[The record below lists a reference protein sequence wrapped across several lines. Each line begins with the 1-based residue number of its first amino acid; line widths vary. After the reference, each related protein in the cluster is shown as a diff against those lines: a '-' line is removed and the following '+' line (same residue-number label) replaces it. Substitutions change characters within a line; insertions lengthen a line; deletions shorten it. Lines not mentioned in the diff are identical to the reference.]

1 MFDSPTGEVSFAKLG
16 RKTVLQ
22 AVKEIFADQLGR
34 PKPVIDPVAS
44 VPLRPVA
51 TVAPQPADPAGAIDT
66 PVPDAN
72 ASYGRT
78 GAAGIEKAAA
88 GLIEAGLKFLES
100 ITGDGASSAEASG
113 GRFEQMLSS
122 LFTREPGANRPMLS
136 IPPPESLNQQRVAAA
151 ISGLV
156 NTVARAVSAGK

>member
-1 MFDSPTGEVSFAKLG
+1 
-16 RKTVLQ
+16 
-22 AVKEIFADQLGR
+22 
-34 PKPVIDPVAS
+34 VIDPVAS

-122 LFTREPGANRPMLS
+122 LFTREPGTNRPMLS
-136 IPPPESLNQQRVAAA
+136 MPRPESLNQQRVAAA